1 MSLHQRGVQVEIA
14 DFARHVLDSVFVA
27 QLELWSLAP
36 NEQPIGSSRKWNKH
50 ETCALSLELVKQL
63 VHHNAF
69 EVLDTVSDSRLDT
82 LGHSHMNGF
91 WKGLAL
97 RSKKQLTSGRM
108 FPQISSLSKSGPE
121 PTPGPP
127 HHAFSPPSPTL
138 QTPVSLPCDDVE
150 SDDWPWITVSGTEVG
165 GVSVRPVQSL
175 YPDLSRASVEPF
187 PEPRKRHRASLSENS
202 GLSCLAST
210 SPVSGSILDA
220 ATRLQDFRS
229 LILEMRASLLDHDH
243 ETAVDVR
250 ERDEEEIERLLRLLE
265 DVMRKVRE
273 LAERDTTD
281 LELPVIKI
289 DVAP

>member
-1 MSLHQRGVQVEIA
+1 
-14 DFARHVLDSVFVA
+14 
-27 QLELWSLAP
+27 
-36 NEQPIGSSRKWNKH
+36 
-50 ETCALSLELVKQL
+50 
-63 VHHNAF
+63 
-69 EVLDTVSDSRLDT
+69 
-82 LGHSHMNGF
+82 MNGF
-91 WKGLAL
+91 WKGFAL

-108 FPQISSLSKSGPE
+108 LPQISSLSKSGPILVSE

-138 QTPVSLPCDDVE
+138 QTPDSLPCDDVE
-150 SDDWPWITVSGTEVG
+150 SDWPWITVSGTEVG
-165 GVSVRPVQSL
+165 DVSVRPVQSL
-175 YPDLSRASVEPF
+175 YPDLSRASVKPF
-187 PEPRKRHRASLSENS
+187 PESRKRHHVSLSENS

-210 SPVSGSILDA
+210 SPVIGASGSILDA

-265 DVMRKVRE
+265 DVMTKVRG

>member
-1 MSLHQRGVQVEIA
+1 MSLVQALIHREKKGAFPSPRNVEIA
-14 DFARHVLDSVFVA
+14 DFARHALDVPA
-27 QLELWSLAP
+27 RPANGTNTKNGP
-36 NEQPIGSSRKWNKH
+36 GPA
-50 ETCALSLELVKQL
+50 CALSLELVKQL

-82 LGHSHMNGF
+82 LGHSLPRM
-91 WKGLAL
+91 
-97 RSKKQLTSGRM
+97 KQAHEWILEG
-108 FPQISSLSKSGPE
+108 KSGPE

-187 PEPRKRHRASLSENS
+187 PEPRKRHHVSLSENS

-265 DVMRKVRE
+265 DVMRKVRG